1 MINVLLK
8 SNDIEFET
16 VKGYKNIIKW
26 LSNFKETEDSKKR
39 VVSLDI
45 ETKYLYLYKNILL
58 GFGIGLS
65 KQKSAYFVTRD
76 LTIDQIRNIFIV
88 INSFKSK
95 IVLHNAYFDI
105 SQLTYMLGIP
115 IKWDYDTYI
124 MAHAVK
130 SDILYYRKKDE
141 DEGTVDSLSLKSLC
155 YLYYRGIYGY
165 EDTLDQERNKILKK
179 LKMKKDDFTYDLF
192 SDDILAPYGNADVV
206 ATYALYEG
214 LLEEI
219 QKHTSTGWE
228 KLPDLLKLKHD
239 VTKVYIKA
247 KVRGIKIDRDMIMSL
262 YNKWKPK
269 SEQLYQDILD
279 SEEVKE
285 AELIWFSK
293 QLDKKIAS
301 LKNDI
306 QQKTVDKLREKCKF
320 NISSPDQKKIL
331 FFDVMGLEPVS
342 FNKITKTKKEKTP
355 KTDKEFLQAYS
366 YIPIVKMI
374 EEYQL
379 VVKGITGFLGVDDVE
394 GKKGLWNLTFDEY
407 PITHPNSNLQ
417 GTLTHRIAQDS
428 PNFQQYASR
437 GELAEMKRCIVP
449 RYDNHRLV
457 AFDYSSAELYILGA
471 LANEKNFK
479 EAIHNN
485 LDLHSSTAYQIW
497 GKDMVFNDQDEE
509 RLKKELDKLKQKISK
524 ETDKSNLDYLRKE
537 ETDLIYILNI
547 VIEFKNSINLMDND
561 ILDLDTK
568 MKLVKTV
575 YSNTYRYHA
584 KAINFGMPY
593 GIGVSKL
600 SKNIGKSIYEGSK
613 ILEQYRITNAGI
625 ANYMDS
631 NKDFLAK
638 YGYVEGMHNQRV
650 YLHNA
655 LNYDWREDDSNFRA
669 LEELRKSTNYII
681 QSENA
686 FVLYESLVS
695 FDKEIVERNLDD
707 KIIFLL
713 SIYDA
718 VYLSVDNSI
727 SESFVNELLKKH
739 FEKPYYNGISF
750 KIDISSGATMKEL

>member
-1 MINVLLK
+1 MINALLS
-8 SNDIEFET
+8 SNNISYETIE
-16 VKGYKNIIKW
+16 GYRNIIRW
-26 LSNFKETEDSKKR
+26 LANFKKNLDSKSR
-39 VVSLDI
+39 VISLDI
-45 ETKYLYLYKNILL
+45 ETKYLYLYKNKLL
-58 GFGIGLS
+58 GFGIATS
-65 KQKSAYFVTRD
+65 KRESAYFVTRE
-76 LTIDQIRNIFIV
+76 LSLEQIKNIFIV

-105 SQLTYMLGIP
+105 SQLTYMLGMP

-141 DEGTVDSLSLKSLC
+141 EEGSVDSLSLKSLC
-155 YLYYRGIYGY
+155 GLYYKEIFGY
-165 EDTLDQERNKILKK
+165 EDTLDIEKNKLLKQ
-179 LKMKKDDFTYDLF
+179 LKIRKDDFTYDLF
-192 SDDILAPYGNADVV
+192 SDKILAPYGNADVL

-219 QKHTSTGWE
+219 KKHVAGDWKNLP
-228 KLPDLLKLKHD
+228 KLLQLKHD

-269 SEQLYQDILD
+269 SEQLYQNILET
-279 SEEVKE
+279 EEVKE
-285 AELIWFSK
+285 AELLWFSK
-293 QLDKKIAS
+293 QLDKKIAT
-301 LKNDI
+301 LKNEI

-320 NISSPDQKKIL
+320 NISSPEQKKIL
-331 FFDVMGLEPVS
+331 FFDVMKLEPIS
-342 FNKITKTKKEKTP
+342 FNKSTKTKKEKTP

-366 YIPIVKMI
+366 HIPLVKMI

-379 VVKGITGFLGVDDVE
+379 VVKGITGFLGVDDEE

-437 GELAEMKRCIVP
+437 GELSEMKRCIIP

-457 AFDYSSAELYILGA
+457 AFDYASAELYILGA
-471 LANEKNFK
+471 LANEENFK
-479 EAIHNN
+479 SAIHNN
-485 LDLHSSTAYQIW
+485 LDLHSSTAFQIW
-497 GKDMVFNDQDEE
+497 GKDMIFRDSDIQYLN
-509 RLKKELDKLKQKISK
+509 KIKDKLHRSI
-524 ETDKSNLDYLRKE
+524 KE
-537 ETDLIYILNI
+537 ETDDNTIKYLSKELNNLEDILSI
-547 VIEFKNSINLMDND
+547 VIKYKDKINLMDNED
-561 ILDLDTK
+561 ISLDMK
-568 MKLVKTV
+568 MKIVKTV
-575 YSNTYRYHA
+575 YSDSYRYQA

-600 SKNIGKSIYEGSK
+600 SKNIGKSMYEGIK
-613 ILEQYRITNAGI
+613 ILDQYRATNAGI

-631 NKDFLAK
+631 NKDFLSQ

-655 LNYDWREDDSNFRA
+655 INYDWRENNNNFKA

-686 FVLYESLVS
+686 FVLYESLIL
-695 FDKEIVERNLDD
+695 FDKEIVERNMED

-727 SESFVNELLKKH
+727 SESFINDLLKKH

-750 KIDISSGATMKEL
+750 KIDISSGETMKEL